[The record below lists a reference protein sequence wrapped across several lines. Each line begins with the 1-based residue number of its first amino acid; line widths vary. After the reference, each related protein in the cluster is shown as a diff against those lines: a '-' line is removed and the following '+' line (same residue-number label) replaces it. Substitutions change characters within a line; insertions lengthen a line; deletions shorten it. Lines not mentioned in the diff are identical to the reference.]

1 MTLSVILPFL
11 FHTMNWEDCMKQI
24 EINKQLNLIDCKA
37 ILSLTEHENFEY
49 KTIDTG
55 IRCVGP
61 FIIEGEYRTNNG
73 IEHFSE
79 QFEFDIFAS
88 NDKLDGNEFKVV
100 YKDYTYTMDHFV
112 YLNLYFDVY
121 GVYEEQIEN
130 KVEDEELNGMEEL
143 FDEKDTVITSYSFVV
158 VKRNDSYESIAER
171 YNVKVDALKEINQ
184 NKAIVEK
191 DLLVLPFLET
201 K

>member
-1 MTLSVILPFL
+1 
-11 FHTMNWEDCMKQI
+11 MKKI
-24 EINKQLNLIDCKA
+24 EIVKKLDLEDVVD
-37 ILSLTEHENFEY
+37 ILSLETQNQFSY
-49 KTIDTG
+49 KKERDG
-55 IRCVGP
+55 IRCTGP
-61 FIIEGEYRTNNG
+61 FYVKGRYSTINEVKN
-73 IEHFSE
+73 FKDV
-79 QFEFDIFAS
+79 FEFDIFAS
-88 NDKLDGNEFKVV
+88 NDKLDGNEFKIV